1 MKREIVVSDIDGT
14 LCVVGE
20 RQKYLESRPQDWE
33 RFYADEFD
41 DEPIPEICR
50 MIRELAKSYS
60 IVFCTSRREVVR
72 QKTQLWLKR
81 HLGMEPKDY
90 VLIMRDNSDLRPDI
104 VSKIDSFY
112 QETTPE
118 ERASVAF
125 VLEDSRAMA
134 QTWRGI
140 GYRCLHVL

>member
-1 MKREIVVSDIDGT
+1 
-14 LCVVGE
+14 
-20 RQKYLESRPQDWE
+20 
-33 RFYADEFD
+33 
-41 DEPIPEICR
+41 
-50 MIRELAKSYS
+50 
-60 IVFCTSRREVVR
+60 
-72 QKTQLWLKR
+72 
-81 HLGMEPKDY
+81 
-90 VLIMRDNSDLRPDI
+90 MRDNSDLRPDI

-140 GYRCLHVL
+140 GYRCLQVL